1 MRNVGCRGALLWFR
15 RVAALFTLRLPPP
28 SYGRFYFGDFSV
40 GGGPERFRRIVTCLA
55 AEVRARRGDGCTCF
69 VDTGVLDRDTL
80 QFLVAAFA
88 VDVVVD
94 FGAPADVLD
103 GATCRV
109 MSGPVMAAARRR
121 TAGDRRRARHEAL
134 QALFGDVLT
143 EMVLPFDAV
152 HLRGTDGRVAAP
164 DGEGDALL
172 HQVMGVSS
180 AGAVAGVHGGEPLA
194 TTLAKV
200 LRVDLIDRLL
210 VIALPYNVS
219 PASLPRPCRLSF
231 GRMQWWS

>member
-1 MRNVGCRGALLWFR
+1 M
-15 RVAALFTLRLPPP
+15 
-28 SYGRFYFGDFSV
+28 
-40 GGGPERFRRIVTCLA
+40 VTCLA
-55 AEVRARRGDGCTCF
+55 PEVRARQGDGCTCF
-69 VDTGVLDRDTL
+69 VDSGVLDRDTL

-94 FGAPADVLD
+94 FGAPADVFD

-109 MSGPVMAAARRR
+109 ISAPVMAAAPRR
-121 TAGDRRRARHEAL
+121 TASDRRRARHEAL
-134 QALFGDVLT
+134 QAFFGDVHT

-152 HLRGTDGRVAAP
+152 HLRRTDGRVAAP

-180 AGAVAGVHGGEPLA
+180 AGAAAGVHAGEPLA
-194 TTLAKV
+194 ITLAKV
-200 LRVDLIDRLL
+200 LHVDMIARHL
-210 VIALPYNVS
+210 VVALPCNVS
-219 PASLPRPCRLSF
+219 PASLPRPCRLTF